1 MCVAERWKGK
11 EQKEDKKKMQAMQAS
26 RNFLLGIAPAR
37 RTHEQR
43 PFKLALMLF
52 FFPSAQAP

>member
-1 MCVAERWKGK
+1 VLQRDGK
-11 EQKEDKKKMQAMQAS
+11 AKNRKKIKMQAS

-52 FFPSAQAP
+52 FFHSA